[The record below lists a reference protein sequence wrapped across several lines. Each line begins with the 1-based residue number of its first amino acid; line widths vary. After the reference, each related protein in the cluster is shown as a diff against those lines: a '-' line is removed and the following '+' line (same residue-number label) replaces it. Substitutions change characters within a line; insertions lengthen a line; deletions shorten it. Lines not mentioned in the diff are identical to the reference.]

1 MEVKIF
7 YSWQS
12 DLPNPTNRRFIGDA
26 LGKVAKAIHQDDSIQ
41 VEPVIDRD
49 TQDVAGSPDIANTI
63 FDKIKN
69 CQIFVCDVSII
80 NQGSDRRLAPNP
92 NVLVELGYALGILG
106 WERVVLVI
114 NTAFGTIESLPFDLR
129 MRRVINYELP
139 QEIEK
144 TNARRELE
152 GKLKTSL
159 ITIVAKIESSLA
171 EEPVAI
177 ASIYKQAIDAVETA
191 QPNAALLTQKYL
203 LWLLEMLDSLFPSYK
218 DDDRLDLMLSS
229 DNDKTQQLIAEF
241 SSLANSVALT
251 KNSEIASIIYN
262 FFSELCERYNY
273 PNDYFGQKN
282 NSEHDFYRF
291 LGYEMFVCFISAFV
305 KSNQWSAID
314 ELLKQSWYI
323 SNPYGTGKPESMTFD
338 YASSNL
344 KSFDLINRQNNLNQ
358 VSLFADVLNR
368 RHCKEPLSKVVS
380 AKEFMEADILLW
392 LRKKDNIAALSEW
405 KPYSCLYLEDEPQY
419 LSKAVSR
426 QFAEK
431 LLPAFN
437 VPDISLFRTHLSQRM
452 ENAKEFNQNTVDPFL
467 RWANTFNSKFVGTRP

>member
-12 DLPNPTNRRFIGDA
+12 DLPNSTNRGFIEAA
-26 LGKVAKAIHQDDSIQ
+26 LEKVAKSIHQDDSIQ
-41 VEPVIDRD
+41 VQPVVDRD
-49 TQDVAGSPDIANTI
+49 TQGVAGAPDIANAI

-144 TNARRELE
+144 INARRELE

-171 EEPVAI
+171 EETVAI

-203 LWLLEMLDSLFPSYK
+203 SWLLQALDSLFPSYK
-218 DDDRLDLMLSS
+218 GNARLDLMLSS
-229 DNDKTQQLIAEF
+229 DNEKTQQLIAEF

-251 KNSEIASIIYN
+251 KNSEIASIIYD
-262 FFSELCERYNY
+262 FFSKFCERYNY
-273 PNDYFGQKN
+273 PNDYFGQIN
-282 NSEHDFYRF
+282 RSEHDFYRF

-305 KSNQWSAID
+305 KNNQWSAVD
-314 ELLKQSWYI
+314 KLLKQSWHI
-323 SNPYGTGKPESMTFD
+323 SNPYGKAKPASMTFE
-338 YASSNL
+338 YASSSL
-344 KSFDLINRQNNLNQ
+344 KSFDLINTQNNLNH
-358 VSLFADVLNR
+358 VSLFANVLKM

-392 LRKKDNIAALSEW
+392 LRQKDNITALSEW

-419 LSKAVSR
+419 LSKTVSR
-426 QFAEK
+426 QFAEQ

-437 VPDISLFRTHLSQRM
+437 VPDISSFRTHLSQRM
-452 ENAKEFNQNTVDPFL
+452 ENAKELNRNTLYPFL
-467 RWANTFNSKFVGTRP
+467 SWANTFDLKFVGTRA